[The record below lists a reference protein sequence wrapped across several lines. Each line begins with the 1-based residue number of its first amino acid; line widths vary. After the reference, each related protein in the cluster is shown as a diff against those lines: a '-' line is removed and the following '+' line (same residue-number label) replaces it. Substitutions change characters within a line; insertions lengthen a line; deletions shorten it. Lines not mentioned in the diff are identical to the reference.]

1 MELLRPDRTLFRVE
15 ARLREE
21 AEMLTLVAV
30 AVVVVV
36 FLQHLEA
43 HLKQK

>member
-1 MELLRPDRTLFRVE
+1 MTVELLRPDRTLFRVE

-30 AVVVVV
+30 TLVAV
-36 FLQHLEA
+36 A
-43 HLKQK
+43 P